1 LRKEKSVSS
10 EGRFAGRAVIV
21 TGGTSGIGRGIAVA
35 FGREGANV
43 VVAGR
48 NQEGG
53 LETVGLVEEAGGKA
67 VFVRTDVTSRE
78 DLRNLVSSSIAAY
91 GSISILVNNAGM
103 ILTAPVIEVT
113 DEQWDLV
120 MATNLTSAFILAR
133 DCARHMIEEG
143 RGGRII
149 NISSIHAVLSEPN
162 AGPYTASKGGM
173 EAFSRTLATELAKH
187 KITVNCIR
195 SGAVWTALTAPLY
208 TPEIVAALKVRIPVG
223 EIGQPETIAAGVLYF
238 ASDEAWYSTGTTLAI
253 DGGYIMDGSLPGVAY
268 H

>member
-1 LRKEKSVSS
+1 MTNGGTRFGGRSV
-10 EGRFAGRAVIV
+10 VV
-21 TGGTSGIGRGIAVA
+21 TGGTSGIGRAIAVA
-35 FGREGANV
+35 FGKEGANV

-53 LETVGLVEEAGGKA
+53 EETVELVEKAGGKA
-67 VFVRTDVTSRE
+67 VFVRTDVTVRE
-78 DLRNLVSSSIAAY
+78 DLRNLVHASIDAF
-91 GSISILVNNAGM
+91 GRISILVNNAGM
-103 ILTAPVIEVT
+103 IFTAPIIDVT
-113 DEQWDLV
+113 DEQYDLV
-120 MATNLTSAFILAR
+120 MATNLTSAFILSR
-133 DCARHMIEEG
+133 DFARHMIEEG

-173 EAFSRTLATELAKH
+173 EAFSRTLATELAPH

-208 TPEIVAALKVRIPVG
+208 TPEIVAALKVRIPVS
-223 EIGQPETIAAGVLYF
+223 EIGQPETIAFGVLYF

-268 H
+268 R